1 MLALGVSGVNHRTG
15 RCDGGRE
22 EASDWNGMEWNGMVG
37 SREWNGT
44 CVSSGRLVDA
54 AGDDEVAGALFSEMA
69 EIDKSLSFR
78 FGL

>member
-1 MLALGVSGVNHRTG
+1 
-15 RCDGGRE
+15 
-22 EASDWNGMEWNGMVG
+22 MEWWGT
-37 SREWNGT
+37 REWNGT